1 MRYDDANRNCRAP
14 LPRPDEPRHL
24 GPADT
29 GSIARDGYAVRARR
43 PRVDG
48 YPDLVSPERAKTIE
62 DTVREY
68 DGLMD
73 MDYDD

>member
-1 MRYDDANRNCRAP
+1 MHYNDPNRNCRAP
-14 LPRPDEPRHL
+14 LPRPDEPRDL

-29 GSIARDGYAVRARR
+29 GNAYRDGYFVRARR

-48 YPDLVSPERAKTIE
+48 YPDLVAPERARTIE

-73 MDYDD
+73 YDY